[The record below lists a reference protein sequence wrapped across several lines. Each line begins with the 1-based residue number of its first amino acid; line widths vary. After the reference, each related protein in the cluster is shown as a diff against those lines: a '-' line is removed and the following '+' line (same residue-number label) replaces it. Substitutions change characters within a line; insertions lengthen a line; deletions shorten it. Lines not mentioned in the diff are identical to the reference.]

1 MTKRR
6 PRVLVLDNLDS
17 FTFNLV
23 QALQALCAEVAVRRS
38 DRSSLASLRRVKASH
53 LLVSPGP
60 GRPEA
65 APLSLAA
72 LKAFAGRLPVLGVC
86 LGHQA
91 LAAAFGAR
99 VVNAPRLLHGKT
111 SKIRHLGAGLFKGLP
126 QGFRATRYHSL
137 LVDPGTLP
145 PELAVT
151 AWTAEG
157 ELMGLRHA
165 SGAEGVQFHPESILT
180 PCGPRLLANF
190 LRSR

>member
-23 QALQALCAEVAVRRS
+23 QALQALGAEVAVRRS
-38 DRSSLASLRRVKASH
+38 DRSSLASLSRVKASH

-65 APLSLAA
+65 SPLSLAA

-145 PELAVT
+145 PDLAVT